1 MTPRVFPG
9 FSASQGRVTA
19 RRRVTCNAMKWVV
32 FATAPDQITAEMW
45 RDLLQQAGVRCDI
58 RASDT
63 SRFLGVSTRP
73 VRLIAPEEE
82 AESARALLDEHFSV
96 HPEGEG
102 A

>member
-1 MTPRVFPG
+1 
-9 FSASQGRVTA
+9 
-19 RRRVTCNAMKWVV
+19 MKWVV
-32 FATAPDQITAEMW
+32 FATAPNQITAEMW
-45 RDLLQQAGVRCDI
+45 TELLRQAGLRCAI

-82 AESARALLDEHFSV
+82 AESARALLDEHLSV
-96 HPEGEG
+96 HPDGEG